1 MDSTSPRR
9 RYCHRLADPAARVDQ
24 ENLGRIRG
32 LDQNKNRDLKDEAM
46 KAKRFYLYL
55 FIILGHGMMAAGL
68 AAAMAPT
75 MFGTYNDAFMERRQA
90 KKWKKMCEG
99 SARYDAMSEAYV
111 LRKPNPCDP
120 TAKEWKP

>member
-9 RYCHRLADPAARVDQ
+9 RYRHRLADPTARMD
-24 ENLGRIRG
+24 EEDLDRGRG
-32 LDQNKNRDLKDEAM
+32 LDQNQDRELNM
-46 KAKRFYLYL
+46 KAKRFYFYL
-55 FIILGHGMMAAGL
+55 FIILGWIMMATGL

-75 MFGTYNDAFMERRQA
+75 MFGTYNEAFQERRQA